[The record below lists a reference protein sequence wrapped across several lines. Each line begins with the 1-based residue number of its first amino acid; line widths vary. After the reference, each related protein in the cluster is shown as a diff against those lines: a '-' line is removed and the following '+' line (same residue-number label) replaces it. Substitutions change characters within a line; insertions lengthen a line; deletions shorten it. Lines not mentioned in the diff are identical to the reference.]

1 MDNGEI
7 KKELNM
13 KIDLNML
20 KREQETQKEDLFL
33 KKILRKKKKIKKKQ
47 IPRIMI

>member
-13 KIDLNML
+13 KIDQNMP
-20 KREQETQKEDLFL
+20 KREQEIQREDLFP
-33 KKILRKKKKIKKKQ
+33 KKIQRK
-47 IPRIMI
+47 